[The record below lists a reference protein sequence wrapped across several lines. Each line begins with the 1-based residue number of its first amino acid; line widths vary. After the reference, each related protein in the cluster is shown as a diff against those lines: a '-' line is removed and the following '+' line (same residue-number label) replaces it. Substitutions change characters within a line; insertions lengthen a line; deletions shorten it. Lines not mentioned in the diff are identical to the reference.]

1 MRKERG
7 MANTCKIKE
16 SGGAYQFLNWEVSW
30 KWPVSLRRVAA
41 YKVGDK
47 GVDTPYLSATRAK

>member
-1 MRKERG
+1 M
-7 MANTCKIKE
+7 
-16 SGGAYQFLNWEVSW
+16 

-47 GVDTPYLSATRAK
+47 GVDTPYLSATRA